1 MKDFKF
7 ELKQVNPRKLTEIIN
22 KTNIV
27 IVSSNRGWSWTLY
40 IRKYKIQRI
49 IRLIKR
55 LRIGQLVALSLLTR
69 ITYALFIGLRN
80 KRKFMLAKDTL
91 DY

>member
-1 MKDFKF
+1 
-7 ELKQVNPRKLTEIIN
+7 
-22 KTNIV
+22 
-27 IVSSNRGWSWTLY
+27 
-40 IRKYKIQRI
+40 
-49 IRLIKR
+49 
-55 LRIGQLVALSLLTR
+55 VALSLLTR